1 MKSNARQSAPVTA
14 SNRKPSD
21 YLNSLMIISRRASLK
36 LMAASSFLIAP
47 GRLFPA
53 KTEEF
58 WNTEDPSQ
66 WSKEQ
71 ITQITT
77 DSPWAK
83 PVTAQVQAYSTQ
95 SPNSVRG
102 GRRMGRSTNSTAS
115 TLPKFPG
122 TVRWVSA
129 KPMLLALKLQLPP
142 DFVHHYVI
150 GVSGLPVI
158 SGHSEGADH
167 TDTYDLLKES
177 SYLETKGQEPAQPGV
192 IQTDPNDTST
202 LLFGFLNQFLDF
214 SSAKSATFS
223 AEFNPLSVKV
233 KFDLTRM
240 RYKGELAV

>member
-1 MKSNARQSAPVTA
+1 MT
-14 SNRKPSD
+14 
-21 YLNSLMIISRRASLK
+21 ISRRASIRLI
-36 LMAASSFLIAP
+36 AASSSLFIDPA
-47 GRLFPA
+47 RLFPA

-71 ITQITT
+71 IQQLTT

-83 PVTAQVQAYSTQ
+83 PVTAEVKAYST
-95 SPNSVRG
+95 PTNAGRG
-102 GRRMGRSTNSTAS
+102 NRRIGRSTNSTAS
-115 TLPKFPG
+115 SLPSFPG
-122 TVRWVSA
+122 IVRWISA
-129 KPMLLALKLQLPP
+129 QPMLLALKLQLPP

-150 GVSGLPVI
+150 GVSGLPVV

-167 TDTYDLLKES
+167 TDTFDLLKES

-192 IQTDPNDTST
+192 IQSDPNDTST

-214 SSAKSATFS
+214 SRAKSATFS

>member
-1 MKSNARQSAPVTA
+1 
-14 SNRKPSD
+14 
-21 YLNSLMIISRRASLK
+21 MIISRRASLK
-36 LMAASSFLIAP
+36 FMAASSFLVAP
-47 GRLFPA
+47 GQLFAA
-53 KTEEF
+53 KTSEF

-71 ITQITT
+71 IQQLTT

-83 PVTAQVQAYSTQ
+83 PVTAEVKAYSTQ
-95 SPNSVRG
+95 SPNGDRG
-102 GRRMGRSTNSTAS
+102 SRRMGRSTNSTAS
-115 TLPKFPG
+115 NLPSFPG
-122 TVRWVSA
+122 VVRWLSA
-129 KPMLLALKLQLPP
+129 QPMRIALKLQLPP
-142 DFVHHYVI
+142 DFAHHYVI

-167 TDTYDLLKES
+167 TDSYDLLKES

-192 IQTDPNDTST
+192 IQADPNDTST

-214 SSAKSATFS
+214 SNAKSATFS

>member
-1 MKSNARQSAPVTA
+1 
-14 SNRKPSD
+14 
-21 YLNSLMIISRRASLK
+21 
-36 LMAASSFLIAP
+36 MAASPLLITP
-47 GRLFPA
+47 ERLFPA
-53 KTEEF
+53 KTEDF

-66 WSKEQ
+66 WTKEQ
-71 ITQITT
+71 VTQLSS

-83 PVTAQVQAYSTQ
+83 PVTAEVKAYSPG
-95 SPNSVRG
+95 SNSGGG
-102 GRRMGRSTNSTAS
+102 GRRMRGGRNSTATGSS
-115 TLPKFPG
+115 TAPKFPG

-142 DFVHHYVI
+142 DFEHHYVI
-150 GVSGLPVI
+150 GVSGLPIV
-158 SGHSEGADH
+158 SGHGEGADN

-192 IQTDPNDTST
+192 IQADPNDTST

-214 SSAKSATFS
+214 SKAKSATFS

-240 RYKGELAV
+240 IYKGELAV